1 MKKSVI
7 ICAILLAAAA
17 LAFPASAAIT
27 ADFSYSV
34 DSSNPL
40 TIHFT
45 DKSAGNPSNWFW
57 QFNDGGSVSTERN
70 PTFTFSGEGEYRVSF
85 TAQSS
90 DYSEENTAMKWI
102 TVTRS
107 GVTEDNGGSSSSGG
121 NSGGSSSGNA
131 GGSSGGV
138 KLPELSF
145 GGINIP
151 NPVDLIGEYIKLI
164 RVMIIPANY
173 QK

>member
-7 ICAILLAAAA
+7 ICASLLAAAA

-121 NSGGSSSGNA
+121 
-131 GGSSGGV
+131 V

>member
-57 QFNDGGSVSTERN
+57 QFNDGGSVSTDRN

-107 GVTEDNGGSSSSGG
+107 GVTEDNGVSS
-121 NSGGSSSGNA
+121 
-131 GGSSGGV
+131 SSGGV